1 MTTNR
6 LQQLAVILTIGAV
19 LSVGQPVAAEGAGDA
34 EPLSRPGSGSSRPPD
49 TPPVERTQAGGVTR
63 GLTLGGMP
71 LVFLLRPYTPPADAS
86 RVDSSFRHFD
96 DGISIAQESRERKKG
111 RPSRRVRRAV
121 RSALLGAL
129 VGGGV
134 GFLPE
139 YGGCTNEG
147 GRNCGPGRYTAVG
160 ALVGLGI
167 GAAIGATGR

>member
-6 LQQLAVILTIGAV
+6 QRQLAAILTIGTV
-19 LSVGQPVAAEGAGDA
+19 LSVGQPVAADDAGDP
-34 EPLSRPGSGSSRPPD
+34 EVGSSRVQD
-49 TPPVERTQAGGVTR
+49 TPPLSQPAHERLQAGR
-63 GLTLGGMP
+63 DQADLTLRGMP
-71 LVFLLRPYTPPADAS
+71 LALLLRPHTPPVYVS
-86 RVDSSFRHFD
+86 RVNSSFRSLG
-96 DGISIAQESRERKKG
+96 DGISIAQESRKRKQG
-111 RPSRRVRRAV
+111 RPSQRTRRTVRN
-121 RSALLGAL
+121 ALLGAL

-167 GAAIGATGR
+167 GALVGVTGR